1 MKYVRLLLTF
11 LAVFMTLFSVIALP
25 IIAAGHPA
33 SWYTVCVLGSA
44 SALITAV
51 FALPTTVPRE
61 TKDTH
66 EY

>member
-1 MKYVRLLLTF
+1 MRVIRLLLTF
-11 LAVFMTLFSVIALP
+11 LTVFMTLFSVIALP

-51 FALPTTVPRE
+51 LAMPTTVPRG
-61 TKDTH
+61 TKGTH
-66 EY
+66 EH